1 MLKKILCVGYREWSV
16 KIYRKLEK
24 NKKFKVKIIKK
35 NENLKLEEIKK
46 FNPDLILFY
55 GWSKKVNINI
65 ITKYKSYMLHP
76 SNLPKFRGGSPIQ
89 NQIIRGITKTKLTL
103 FRMNGILDGGNIL
116 KKIPISLDGNIN
128 NIFEEIYE
136 KGLLMTKELLKNRLK
151 EKKQIL
157 KLGSIYKR
165 RKEAESEITLKEIKT
180 KSSVYLYN
188 KIRMLTDPY
197 PNAFIKCKDNKKLYI
212 IGVKL

>member
-1 MLKKILCVGYREWSV
+1 MLKKILCVGYRKWSI
-16 KIYRKLEK
+16 KIYDKLRK
-24 NKKFKVKIIKK
+24 NKKFKIKIIKK
-35 NENLKLEEIKK
+35 NENLKFKEINK

-55 GWSKKVNINI
+55 GWSKKVNVNI
-65 ITKYKSYMLHP
+65 ISKYKSYMLHP

-103 FRMNGILDGGNIL
+103 FRMNRILDGGNIL
-116 KKIPISLDGNIN
+116 KKMPISLEGNIDDVFKE
-128 NIFEEIYE
+128 IFE
-136 KGLLMTKELLKNRLK
+136 KGLLMTEELLKNKLK
-151 EKKQIL
+151 ERKQNL

-212 IGVKL
+212 IGVKR